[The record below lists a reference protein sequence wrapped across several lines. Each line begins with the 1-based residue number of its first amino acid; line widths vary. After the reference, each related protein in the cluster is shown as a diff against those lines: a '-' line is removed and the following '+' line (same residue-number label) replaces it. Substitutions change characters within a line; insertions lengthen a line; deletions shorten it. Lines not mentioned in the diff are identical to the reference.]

1 MMNKSELITAIASRT
16 GLTKKDTE
24 ATLNNFIEVV
34 TETLQNKGKIQ
45 LIGFGT
51 FLTRKR
57 EARVGRNIQTGEE
70 IHIPSCNVPAFKAG
84 KTLKN
89 LLSHK

>member
-34 TETLQNKGKIQ
+34 TETLQSKDKIQ
-45 LIGFGT
+45 LVGFGT

-84 KTLKN
+84 KTLKS
-89 LLSHK
+89 LVSHK